1 MPAIFRRAAALVAC
15 CLLAACGSELSSRGE
30 VLRLLGSGLEPAYLG
45 EEYSTTL
52 QVVGGLTPYT
62 FEVSE
67 GALPPGLTLQGA
79 TLRGVPEV
87 EGRYA
92 FTVTVSDANLSKT
105 FQEFTLEVTVP
116 PPASLSLNV
125 PDTEI
130 QRAVTL
136 RGTVSDARGLQGL
149 RTRITWDPELFAL
162 LPESV
167 RAASE
172 RYALFYQDAPGQ
184 LELDLAVLG
193 GTVSGE
199 RRLFEFTLQPLQTTT
214 LELAFDTEYAGER
227 GHAYGSKR
235 EGVPSPLSQPSLA
248 PQPPEAPPD
257 GEDGGSSG
265 IDDGS
270 DTNDG
275 SDGGDAGAGGTP

>member
-1 MPAIFRRAAALVAC
+1 MPGILRAVAIAALF
-15 CLLAACGSELSSRGE
+15 LLAACGSELGTRGE

-45 EEYSTTL
+45 EEYSATL

-67 GALPPGLTLQGA
+67 GALPPGLALQGA
-79 TLRGVPEV
+79 TLRGVPEA
-87 EGRYA
+87 EGRYT

-105 FQEFTLEVTVP
+105 FQEFTLEVVVP

-136 RGTVSDARGLQGL
+136 RGTVSEARGLQGL
-149 RTRITWDPELFAL
+149 RTRISWDPELFAL
-162 LPESV
+162 LPGSV
-167 RAASE
+167 RAVSE

-199 RRLFEFTLQPLQTTT
+199 RRLFEFTRQPLQTTT
-214 LELAFDTEYAGER
+214 LELSFDTEYAGER
-227 GHAYGSKR
+227 GYAYSSLR
-235 EGVPSPLSQPSLA
+235 EGVPSPLSLSPET
-248 PQPPEAPPD
+248 PQPPD
-257 GEDGGSSG
+257 GAG
-265 IDDGS
+265 
-270 DTNDG
+270 
-275 SDGGDAGAGGTP
+275 DGGDNGAGAEGTP